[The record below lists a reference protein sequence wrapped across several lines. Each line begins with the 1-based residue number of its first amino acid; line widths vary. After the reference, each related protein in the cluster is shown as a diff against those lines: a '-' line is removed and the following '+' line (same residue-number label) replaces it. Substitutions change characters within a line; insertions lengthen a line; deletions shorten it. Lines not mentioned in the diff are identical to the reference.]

1 MLLVTL
7 GKNSAVWIQ
16 RWKTASASVA
26 FHSSPLST
34 LNLLVTSNELY
45 WHLKINNWILT
56 YLLLAMADKP
66 HWMLELSYI
75 PRSKSHWFTR
85 HAMNRCLRHA
95 DYQLEFGNNKLI
107 IKHVC
112 VYSFAYLSKVRILH
126 KYMYSMLFYETYID
140 LELKLGSHT
149 IFITLFVH
157 PKIILK

>member
-7 GKNSAVWIQ
+7 GKNSAVWIR

-126 KYMYSMLFYETYID
+126 KYMYSMLFLWNVHWFRIKTRKSHD
-140 LELKLGSHT
+140 LYY
-149 IFITLFVH
+149 FVCTS
-157 PKIILK
+157 